1 MEENV
6 FLVRWYGPFNT
17 PEEEKLWE
25 KSSCL
30 SVPYICFMV
39 SLNMQ
44 KREKYIIV
52 ENLHEVYIKDFV
64 IRVIILQKSKNA

>member
-17 PEEEKLWE
+17 SEEEKLWE
-25 KSSCL
+25 KEQLFKC
-30 SVPYICFMV
+30 ICFMV

-64 IRVIILQKSKNA
+64 IKGITLLKSKNA